1 MSVLTNDDSYVS
13 IQKTEKGKVTNM
25 CIAMDKAEARGEARG
40 EERGRIQGE
49 LRGKIVAYAD
59 MNLSVTE
66 IASKVGI
73 SEDEVVSILD
83 NK

>member
-25 CIAMDKAEARGEARG
+25 CIAMDKAEARGE
-40 EERGRIQGE
+40 ERGRIQGE

-59 MNLSVTE
+59 MNLSVAE